1 MKDNFNDIYQYD
13 DIINLPHHKSSSRPP
28 MSRKKRAAQ
37 FSSFAAL
44 KGYEDAVNETARL
57 TDKRINL
64 DNDAKARL
72 DEKLKI
78 IQENLSNNPELTI
91 TYFNPDT
98 CKTGGSY
105 LTVCGIIKKI
115 DYYERV
121 VIMQDGRR
129 IETDEIFNITGEVL
143 KSLDD
148 FIL

>member
-1 MKDNFNDIYQYD
+1 MMILSTYH
-13 DIINLPHHKSSSRPP
+13 IINPAHAHPCLE
-28 MSRKKRAAQ
+28 KRAAQ

-91 TYFNPDT
+91 TYFNPD
-98 CKTGGSY
+98 
-105 LTVCGIIKKI
+105 
-115 DYYERV
+115 
-121 VIMQDGRR
+121 M
-129 IETDEIFNITGEVL
+129 
-143 KSLDD
+143 
-148 FIL
+148 